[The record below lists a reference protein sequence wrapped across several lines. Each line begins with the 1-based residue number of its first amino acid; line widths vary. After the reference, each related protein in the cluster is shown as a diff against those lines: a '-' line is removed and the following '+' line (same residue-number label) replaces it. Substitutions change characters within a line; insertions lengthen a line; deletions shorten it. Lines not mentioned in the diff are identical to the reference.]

1 MTSKGIRATADLSPE
16 KLGAKI
22 RLAQLDKVPYMI
34 VVGPKEEAAGLISVR
49 SRKNGDEGTVP
60 KDAFLDRIESEIR
73 DRVLTV

>member
-1 MTSKGIRATADLSPE
+1 
-16 KLGAKI
+16 
-22 RLAQLDKVPYMI
+22 MI